1 MATARDCVWKQ
12 CPGTAALT
20 PSGYEIMPTNAY
32 KRSNLTDVKKANR
45 RDRRI
50 KNMFNSLKQF
60 NGFIILFGIVYLFE
74 CGHGE
79 GAVRKLKTRR
89 D

>member
-1 MATARDCVWKQ
+1 MAPARDWIWKP

-20 PSGYEIMPTNAY
+20 PSGYEIMSPNAY
-32 KRSNLTDVKKANR
+32 KRSNLTAVWKANR
-45 RDRRI
+45 RDRCI

-74 CGHGE
+74 CGNG
-79 GAVRKLKTRR
+79 GGMRAN
-89 D
+89 